1 MSGVDEHD
9 CPYCGGIID
18 LGDWSPATLE
28 VRSVMC
34 PTCARVADIEW
45 DDDNGWFVWLSQLS
59 ERAP

>member
-28 VRSVMC
+28 VRTVMC
-34 PTCARVADIEW
+34 PTCGCVADIEW
-45 DDDNGWFVWLSQLS
+45 DDDNGWFAWLSRLS